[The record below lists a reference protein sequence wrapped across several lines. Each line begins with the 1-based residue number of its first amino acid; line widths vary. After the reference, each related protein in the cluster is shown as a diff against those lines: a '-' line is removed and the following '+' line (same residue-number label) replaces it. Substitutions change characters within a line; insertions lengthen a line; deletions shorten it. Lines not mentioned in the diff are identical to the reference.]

1 MWVGLSVAGEGPG
14 ILGAMLVPGLVVAH
28 ELRIPVLQVSGGGS
42 QRGAQELWG
51 VCVCVSVCLSVCLF
65 VCVCSLSLRGR
76 MTLVGLGWTVTLWA
90 NR

>member
-14 ILGAMLVPGLVVAH
+14 ILGAVLVPGLVVAH

-51 VCVCVSVCLSVCLF
+51 VCVCVCLSVCLCVCLSVCAA
-65 VCVCSLSLRGR
+65 SP
-76 MTLVGLGWTVTLWA
+76 
-90 NR
+90 